1 MARINDLE
9 TLSGEMHS
17 RRYMMKRIIF
27 GMAAALLAGIIV
39 ISFGMGCNM
48 GSSGTEPVDDDE
60 EIPDTTLPYVVS
72 IFPED
77 NSTGM
82 SINRSMSVVFSEE
95 MSPATISIANIT
107 MMNGTM
113 IVAGQVTYEG
123 TTATFAPELELEAN
137 TVYTGTVKTSVMDL
151 AGNALA
157 SEKEWTFTTG
167 TTISAGPMPIS
178 LGTAGNFVI
187 LTKSGIDTVPGSTV
201 TGDIG
206 VSPAA
211 ATYMTGFSLY
221 MDASNEFSTS
231 AQLVGK
237 AYSAD
242 YSPPTPAKM
251 TTAISDME
259 IAYTNAAG
267 RSSPD
272 FTELSAGDISGLTLV
287 PGLYKWGTGLMIATD
302 ITLKGGAN
310 DVWIFQ
316 VSGDLTLASGV
327 KMILSGGA
335 IPKNIF
341 WQSYGAVI
349 LNTTSHLEG
358 TVLSQTEIT
367 LATGASVNGRLLSQ
381 TAVTIDQ
388 STVTK
393 P

>member
-1 MARINDLE
+1 
-9 TLSGEMHS
+9 
-17 RRYMMKRIIF
+17 MKRIIF